1 MHLRSQLQAVQVAQ
15 KKALENMEL
24 AKLDAEERA
33 NSMAELRRTIQLM
46 DQEKISVSNHT
57 FVLDMRI

>member
-57 FVLDMRI
+57 LVLDMRM

>member
-1 MHLRSQLQAVQVAQ
+1 
-15 KKALENMEL
+15 MEL
-24 AKLDAEERA
+24 AKLDVEERA

-57 FVLDMRI
+57 LVLDMRM